1 MITRNG
7 NSIFG
12 TAAMRGVRR
21 AAPIESGADAPMQT
35 WKMYAGG
42 RPSDANGASKMCRIC
57 RSFAIAYM
65 EMPDENTVMKANE
78 NALNARVF
86 SSNRSRRY
94 SGTDRARDP

>member
-1 MITRNG
+1 
-7 NSIFG
+7 
-12 TAAMRGVRR
+12 
-21 AAPIESGADAPMQT
+21 MQT